1 MARFKLA
8 SRAYQRLREIARAS
22 AEAQQVRHAQGLLW
36 LHAGNTVEAVAHR
49 LGVTRRAVYYWVA
62 RYHERRA
69 VPVAERVR
77 PDQRSGRPPEA
88 LRVAQKVIRQVWS
101 RDPRRYGFRALVWT
115 VPMLRCQIEQRTGQS
130 VSLSTVRRAL
140 RRLRYRY
147 KRPRLVL
154 ARRSPTWRQA
164 KGGLNA
170 G

>member
-1 MARFKLA
+1 MAHFKLA
-8 SRAYQRLREIARAS
+8 SRAYQRLSTVARTS
-22 AEAQQVRHAQGLLW
+22 VEAQQVRRAQGLLW
-36 LHAGNTVEAVAHR
+36 LHAGQTVAAVARR
-49 LGVTRRAVYYWVA
+49 LGMTRRAVYYWIAQYHA
-62 RYHERRA
+62 RRQ

-77 PDQRSGRPPEA
+77 TGPRSGRPPNA
-88 LRVAQKVIRQVWS
+88 LRVAQKVIRQVWA

-115 VPMLRCQIEQRTGQS
+115 VPMLRCQIERRTGQA

-140 RRLRYRY
+140 RRLRYCY

>member
-1 MARFKLA
+1 MVHFKLA
-8 SRAYQRLREIARAS
+8 PRAQQRLKEIARTS
-22 AEAQQVRHAQGLLW
+22 SVGRQVRRAQALLW
-36 LHAGNTVEAVAHR
+36 LHAGNLVNTVARR
-49 LGVTRRAVYYWVA
+49 LGVTRRAVYYWIA
-62 RYHERRA
+62 QYQARRA
-69 VPVAERVR
+69 APVAERVR
-77 PDQRSGRPPEA
+77 AGQRGGRPPDA

-115 VPMLRCQIEQRTGQS
+115 VPMLRCQIERRTGQS

-164 KGGLNA
+164 KGGLSV